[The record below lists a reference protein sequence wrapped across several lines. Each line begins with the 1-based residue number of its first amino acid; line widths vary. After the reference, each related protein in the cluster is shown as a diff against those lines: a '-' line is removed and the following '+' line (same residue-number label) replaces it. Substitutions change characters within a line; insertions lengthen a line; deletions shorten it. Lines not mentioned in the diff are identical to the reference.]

1 MHFYI
6 VEVEE
11 VFVKVEPL
19 GAEVDLVTS
28 PVREEQMQL
37 TELYF
42 YNKSRSPAR
51 ARRRTDGRPAP
62 M

>member
-51 ARRRTDGRPAP
+51 ARRRADGRPAP